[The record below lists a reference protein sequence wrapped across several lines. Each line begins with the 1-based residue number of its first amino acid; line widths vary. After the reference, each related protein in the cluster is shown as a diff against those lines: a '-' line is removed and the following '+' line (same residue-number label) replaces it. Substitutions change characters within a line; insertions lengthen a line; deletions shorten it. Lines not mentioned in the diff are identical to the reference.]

1 MSQQK
6 GSTVT
11 SDKPTENVYK
21 VEEIVGSSTSSIE
34 DAITR
39 ALDRTSQTVR
49 NLDWFEVREIR
60 GTVDANA
67 ANKVGWF
74 QVKLGIGFRVED
86 PS

>member
-1 MSQQK
+1 M
-6 GSTVT
+6 TT
-11 SDKPTENVYK
+11 DRPTEHVYK
-21 VEEIVGSSTSSIE
+21 VEEIVGSSTTSIE

-39 ALDRTSQTVR
+39 ALDRTAQTVR

-60 GTVDANA
+60 GTVDADA
-67 ANKVGWF
+67 ASKVGWF